1 MLQIRDSQAVA
12 AAITMMSVS
21 WIPENTTYH
30 SSQSRHCGEGY
41 VRLRSRCDSHLP
53 TLMVT
58 VLSSNRLF
66 VISLVVSGMDHLCL
80 EQQYSQIPW
89 ARKSFQDP
97 LDATYVLSLCSVLL
111 DIFHTSIIVALNQ
124 LASWDKTQTPN
135 SYEMYCKKPD
145 RSTAQGNAIAPFLS
159 SFLNIWQW
167 V

>member
-66 VISLVVSGMDHLCL
+66 VISLVVFLACHASLAWTICVSNNNTAKFPELENRSKIHLM
-80 EQQYSQIPW
+80 QHMSYP
-89 ARKSFQDP
+89 
-97 LDATYVLSLCSVLL
+97 YVLYSLTFFIRRLL
-111 DIFHTSIIVALNQ
+111 LPSISLQVETRLRHLIATKCIVKSLI
-124 LASWDKTQTPN
+124 DPRRKET
-135 SYEMYCKKPD
+135 
-145 RSTAQGNAIAPFLS
+145 R
-159 SFLNIWQW
+159 
-167 V
+167 